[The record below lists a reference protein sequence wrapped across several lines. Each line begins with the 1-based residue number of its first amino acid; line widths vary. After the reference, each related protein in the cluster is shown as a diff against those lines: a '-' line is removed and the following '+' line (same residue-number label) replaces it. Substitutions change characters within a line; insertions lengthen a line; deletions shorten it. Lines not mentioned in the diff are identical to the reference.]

1 MIVSFGNTPL
11 KSQTSKEK
19 DIKKSNDSNLK
30 NNTDSKA
37 NVEKLAKDSVEL
49 NTVKLEKI
57 DSVNQDVNKN
67 DVDSKDKAESKST
80 KNESAELKGSKKSDE
95 TKINKNFISKLAVL
109 NKIMPKENEQISA
122 KTILGM
128 SVLASGVAV
137 AVGLFNRSFIRTA
150 GIVAAFF
157 TPYLLTKGV
166 ELINDQTLTKK
177 D

>member
-1 MIVSFGNTPL
+1 MIVSFGNTQL
-11 KSQTSKEK
+11 KPQASKEK
-19 DIKKSNDSNLK
+19 DIKKTNDNNLK
-30 NNTDSKA
+30 NDTDSKA
-37 NVEKLAKDSVEL
+37 SVEKLANDSVEL
-49 NTVKLEKI
+49 STVKQEKADSTNEDLTKN
-57 DSVNQDVNKN
+57 DSV
-67 DVDSKDKAESKST
+67 SKDKAETKSD
-80 KNESAELKGSKKSDE
+80 KNESTKLKDLKKSEE
-95 TKINKNFISKLAVL
+95 TKINKNFSSQFAVL

-137 AVGLFNRSFIRTA
+137 AVGLFNRSFIRTV

-166 ELINDQTLTKK
+166 ELINDKTLTKK